1 MRRSLST
8 AITNAQSDPDNDL
21 KNPRL
26 PSVDAI
32 YLAKALMVC
41 TAPFDPLYKPV
52 NNFLIAKQFV
62 DLTVVPDF
70 LSLFHDS
77 DVESSDRRLWIL
89 DIIKHGTKTMTDV
102 SVIFKTMCLKMIMDF
117 YSSVLSDRKTKEK
130 ILAAISAVVAIPR
143 AFEILVE
150 GYGLMSWLHFVV
162 RQLHKDEKTLI
173 KGVLSVIKNML
184 HSMSVISLPR
194 NTAAPKMDA
203 EGKPVE
209 KLGEIKVKKEVEN
222 EVLVILY
229 DLLYFCTNFEMD
241 ELISYVEVYYLLSK
255 RAVKLLSKEK
265 ILALVDECCASITRS
280 EKVRLLS
287 KAVVRNNIDMLKSN
301 MLNIPEGTGYNVESK
316 NELLKHLTTLV
327 QIYIA

>member
-173 KGVLSVIKNML
+173 KV
-184 HSMSVISLPR
+184 
-194 NTAAPKMDA
+194 
-203 EGKPVE
+203 
-209 KLGEIKVKKEVEN
+209 
-222 EVLVILY
+222 
-229 DLLYFCTNFEMD
+229 C
-241 ELISYVEVYYLLSK
+241 
-255 RAVKLLSKEK
+255 
-265 ILALVDECCASITRS
+265 
-280 EKVRLLS
+280 
-287 KAVVRNNIDMLKSN
+287 
-301 MLNIPEGTGYNVESK
+301 
-316 NELLKHLTTLV
+316 
-327 QIYIA
+327 